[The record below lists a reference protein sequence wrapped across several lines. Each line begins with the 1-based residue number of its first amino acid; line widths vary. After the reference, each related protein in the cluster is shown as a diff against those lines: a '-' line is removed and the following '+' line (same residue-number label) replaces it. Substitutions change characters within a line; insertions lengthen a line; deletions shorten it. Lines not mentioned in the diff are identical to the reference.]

1 MAQKILLVNKFYY
14 PRGGDCIVMMNTER
28 LLLDAG
34 YDVAVY
40 AMQYPDTIDSPY
52 KKYFAPEVNF
62 SGNASQKMEAAKR
75 TLGWGEIKA
84 SFETLLNDFQPDVVH
99 LHNIHSYLS
108 PVLGQ
113 IAHSRG
119 IRVVWTL
126 HDYKLLCPAY
136 TCTRSGRPCELCFLQ
151 KSNVLHHRC
160 MKGSLAASAIAWFE
174 SKKWN
179 RKVLESFTDAFIC
192 PSEFMASKM
201 LSGGFNPEKLKVLCN
216 FVDPEKLQRLQSA
229 EVNHRESYYCYV
241 GRLSEEKGV
250 RTLLKVAAQ
259 SEHRLRIAGNGPLA
273 EELKA
278 TYAHC
283 PQIEFLGHLDAQA
296 VASLLSHAKCSVI
309 PSECYENN
317 PLGAIESL
325 CAGTPVVGA
334 EIGGIPELIG
344 PDTGITFASG
354 NAQALATAIHIAM
367 SRTWHHPEIK
377 AESISR
383 FSPES
388 HLKIL
393 ARIYSKPTD

>member
-113 IAHSRG
+113 IAHRRG

-160 MKGSLAASAIAWFE
+160 MKGSLAASAIAWLE
-174 SKKWN
+174 AKKWN

-317 PLGAIESL
+317 PLGVIESL

-393 ARIYSKPTD
+393 ARLYSKTTD